1 MKTILLVDDHE
12 VVRDGVKR
20 IVDKQLGP
28 FSFGEASSAAQA
40 LALVREQDW
49 DLVVLDISLA
59 GRDGLEVLKEMKHI
73 CSNLRVLIL
82 SMHSEELFARRALK
96 AGADG
101 YITKNSS
108 RAELAKA
115 VTNVMSGG
123 IYVSHALAEK
133 LVIDLKDGTDGLPHE
148 TLSDREFEVLR
159 LLASGKTVSEI
170 AETLRLSLGT
180 ISTYR
185 ARILEKMRMKTNA
198 ELTYYAIQNRLVE

>member
-1 MKTILLVDDHE
+1 MKKILLVDDHE
-12 VVRDGVKR
+12 VVRDGVRR

-28 FSFGEASSAAQA
+28 FTFGEASSAAQA
-40 LALVREQDW
+40 LALVHEQDW

-73 CSNLRVLIL
+73 RPNLRVLIL

-96 AGADG
+96 AGAAG
-101 YITKNSS
+101 YVTKNSS
-108 RAELAKA
+108 RSELAKA
-115 VTNVMSGG
+115 VNRIICGG
-123 IYVSHALAEK
+123 MYVSNSLAEK
-133 LVIDLKDGTDGLPHE
+133 LAIDLRHGSDRLPHE

-170 AETLRLSLGT
+170 AETLRLSVGT